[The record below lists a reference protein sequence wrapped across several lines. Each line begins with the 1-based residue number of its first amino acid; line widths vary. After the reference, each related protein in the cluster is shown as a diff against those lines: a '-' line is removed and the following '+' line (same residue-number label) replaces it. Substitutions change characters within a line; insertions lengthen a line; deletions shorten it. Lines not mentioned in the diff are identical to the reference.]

1 MVRSNRIILL
11 LSLLYVFCF
20 SQQEPQYS
28 LYQFNPTLINPAFAG
43 FKEMGSINLAYRNQW
58 VGFDGAPKTL
68 MASVNSPFMNQQ
80 LGAGLNILSDKAGA
94 RDFNII
100 AANLCYNLK
109 LSSKLYFG
117 AGFAPNFQ
125 FFQFRYDKL
134 EFKNN
139 DYNLSSLNNI
149 NVSKFN
155 LGVGLLL
162 RSKTFFIGLGSFNLV
177 DKNLFESHLSNVSN
191 PIDQITIKYRMRNH
205 TYFILGKS
213 FVFNENVVFAPTM
226 LLRSSNNISN
236 IDINLNVFLK
246 KTIWLGLILR
256 YPFGPGILVQY
267 YVGHRFKVGY
277 AFDTGLAKKVR
288 LNSHEIC
295 LTYDLYKN
303 KSNFISPRF
312 F

>member
-1 MVRSNRIILL
+1 MVRSNGIILL
-11 LSLLYVFCF
+11 LCLLFGFYFA
-20 SQQEPQYS
+20 QQEPQYS

-58 VGFDGAPKTL
+58 IGFDGAPKTL
-68 MASVNSPFMNQQ
+68 MASVNSPFLNQR
-80 LGAGLNILSDKAGA
+80 LGAGLNIIADRAGA

-109 LSSKLYFG
+109 LSSKLTLG

-139 DYNLSSLNNI
+139 DYNFSSLNNI

-155 LGVGLLL
+155 LGIGLLL
-162 RSKTFFIGLGSFNLV
+162 RSKTFFVGLGTFNLV
-177 DKNLFESHLSNVSN
+177 DQNLFEYNLSNVSN

-205 TYFILGKS
+205 TYFTLGKS
-213 FVFNENVVFAPTM
+213 FVFNENFVFAPTM
-226 LLRSSNNISN
+226 LLRNSNDISN

-246 KTIWLGLILR
+246 KTIWLGLIFR

-267 YVGHRFKVGY
+267 YVGPRFKVGY
-277 AFDTGLAKKVR
+277 AFDTGLARKVR

-295 LTYDLYKN
+295 LTFDLYKN

>member
-1 MVRSNRIILL
+1 MARSYRIILL
-11 LSLLYVFCF
+11 MSLLHVFCF

-58 VGFDGAPKTL
+58 VGFEGAPKTL
-68 MASVNSPFMNQQ
+68 MASVNAPFMNQRM
-80 LGAGLNILSDKAGA
+80 GAGFNIISDRAGA
-94 RDFNII
+94 RDFNVI

-109 LSSKLYFG
+109 LSSKLTLG

-139 DYNLSSLNNI
+139 DYNFSSLNNI
-149 NVSKFN
+149 NVTKFN

-162 RSKTFFIGLGSFNLV
+162 RSKTFFVGLGTFNLV
-177 DKNLFESHLSNVSN
+177 DQNLFEYNLTNVSN
-191 PIDQITIKYRMRNH
+191 PMQALTVKYRMRNH
-205 TYFILGKS
+205 TYFTLGKS
-213 FVFNENVVFAPTM
+213 FIINENFVFSPTM
-226 LLRSSNNISN
+226 ILRLSNNKSN
-236 IDINLNVFLK
+236 FDFNFNVFLK
-246 KTIWLGLILR
+246 KTIWIGLILR

-267 YVGHRFKVGY
+267 YVGPRFKVGY
-277 AFDTGLAKKVR
+277 AFDTGRAKNVR

-295 LTYDLYKN
+295 LTFDLYKN